1 MGLIWGVLGAI
12 VIAVVARLISEDV
25 KDWLSWIP
33 RHLIRRAVSH
43 LPEAERERL
52 EEEWSSHVNDM
63 PGVFAKIYVAYGYL
77 AAARS
82 ISKFVM
88 SGSSPNFA
96 ETFQKAT
103 LRTFGSL
110 GAAAL
115 LVFFMPL
122 MVFVALCIKVES
134 RGPVF
139 SRIAVK
145 IDDGSALQLI
155 LFRSMYVDRA
165 HSTVFGDVTRV
176 GAFIRKAHLD
186 VIPLLF
192 NVLTGDVPLAQHPF
206 VYFIRLDFYDLLEKL
221 SNKMTR
227 NLRLLR
233 RLWVALRKRFD

>member
-1 MGLIWGVLGAI
+1 VGLIWGVLGAI
-12 VIAVVARLISEDV
+12 VIAVVARIISEDV

-77 AAARS
+77 SAAKS

-103 LRTFGSL
+103 LRTLDSL

-139 SRIAVK
+139 SRIAI
-145 IDDGSALQLI
+145 IDDGSALQLT
-155 LFRSMYVDRA
+155 LFRSMYVDRVQP
-165 HSTVFGDVTRV
+165 TDFDDVTRV
-176 GAFIRKAHLD
+176 GAVIRTLSLD
-186 VIPLLF
+186 WLPILL
-192 NVLTGDVPLAQHPF
+192 NVLSGDVSLARHPL
-206 VYFIRLDFYDLLEKL
+206 VYLIRIEFYDLFGKL
-221 SNKMTR
+221 FNKMNR

-233 RLWVALRKRFD
+233 RLWFALRKRFD